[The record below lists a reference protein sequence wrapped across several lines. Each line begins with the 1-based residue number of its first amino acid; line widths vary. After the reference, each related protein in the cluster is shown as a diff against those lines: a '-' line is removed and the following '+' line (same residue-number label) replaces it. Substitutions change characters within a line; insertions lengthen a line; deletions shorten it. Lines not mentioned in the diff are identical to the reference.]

1 VEGNLLYYGDNLDML
16 RDHIGPG
23 TVDLIYL
30 DPPFN
35 SNRVYNVIYK
45 EHSGEGSQAQITAF
59 DDTWKW
65 SPEADRIYEGLLQ
78 TGPNKVA
85 DAVEAVRRLLGPSDL
100 TAYLMN
106 MTVRLKELH
115 RVLKPTGS
123 LYLHCDPTASHY
135 LKIMLDAIFGPD
147 QFRSEIIW
155 RRTGAHGKSRRFAPI
170 HDTIL
175 FYTKSNAFK
184 WTNPKRPYMKG
195 HVEEYFEQA
204 PQGTWRTKYYGNVL
218 TGSGLRGGESGKPWR
233 GIDPSKKGR
242 HWAIPGVLIEDL
254 DESFE
259 GMTQHEKL
267 DRLFDLGFITID
279 PKDAWPMYQRTLK
292 PGDGTSI
299 PDIWAYQPYTGGT
312 VWGTDKGIDDDV
324 RWLSTKDR
332 ERLGYQTQKPVA
344 LLERIIA
351 ASSEPGDVVLD
362 PFCGCGTA
370 VVAAERLDRRWVGI
384 DITYL
389 AIDLIQKRLTD
400 EFQAHPVKYST
411 EGVPRDI
418 TGARALFSKSPFDFE
433 RWAVSMAWGTPNEKQ
448 VGDRGIDGVIRFPMG
463 QKAAHGVGRVLLSVK
478 GGGTV
483 PPTFARDLL
492 GTVNGQGAEMG
503 LLIVFEKPTKGLLDV
518 AATAGNYE
526 WPVNLAMYP
535 KLQIMTVTE
544 LLDGKR
550 PNTPPPYLPYMKAK
564 GQPMAAMELPFEY
577 GNAEQAEETYMAAEG
592 GPDEPYGESDSN

>member
-267 DRLFDLGFITID
+267 DRLFD
-279 PKDAWPMYQRTLK
+279 R
-292 PGDGTSI
+292 
-299 PDIWAYQPYTGGT
+299 
-312 VWGTDKGIDDDV
+312 
-324 RWLSTKDR
+324 
-332 ERLGYQTQKPVA
+332 
-344 LLERIIA
+344 LERA
-351 ASSEPGDVVLD
+351 
-362 PFCGCGTA
+362 
-370 VVAAERLDRRWVGI
+370 
-384 DITYL
+384 
-389 AIDLIQKRLTD
+389 
-400 EFQAHPVKYST
+400 
-411 EGVPRDI
+411 
-418 TGARALFSKSPFDFE
+418 
-433 RWAVSMAWGTPNEKQ
+433 
-448 VGDRGIDGVIRFPMG
+448 
-463 QKAAHGVGRVLLSVK
+463 
-478 GGGTV
+478 
-483 PPTFARDLL
+483 
-492 GTVNGQGAEMG
+492 
-503 LLIVFEKPTKGLLDV
+503 
-518 AATAGNYE
+518 
-526 WPVNLAMYP
+526 
-535 KLQIMTVTE
+535 
-544 LLDGKR
+544 
-550 PNTPPPYLPYMKAK
+550 
-564 GQPMAAMELPFEY
+564 
-577 GNAEQAEETYMAAEG
+577 
-592 GPDEPYGESDSN
+592 